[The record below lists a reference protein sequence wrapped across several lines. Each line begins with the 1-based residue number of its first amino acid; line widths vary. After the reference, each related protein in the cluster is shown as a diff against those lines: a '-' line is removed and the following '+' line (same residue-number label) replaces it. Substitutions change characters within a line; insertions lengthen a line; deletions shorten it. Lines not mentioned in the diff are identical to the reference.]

1 MLLKAVVTAELQRMV
16 ELAADLVNEH
26 EQQGED
32 AYVDDVCVQEVP
44 RRMGRVAY
52 REAYQVA

>member
-26 EQQGED
+26 EQH
-32 AYVDDVCVQEVP
+32 VDDVCVQEVP